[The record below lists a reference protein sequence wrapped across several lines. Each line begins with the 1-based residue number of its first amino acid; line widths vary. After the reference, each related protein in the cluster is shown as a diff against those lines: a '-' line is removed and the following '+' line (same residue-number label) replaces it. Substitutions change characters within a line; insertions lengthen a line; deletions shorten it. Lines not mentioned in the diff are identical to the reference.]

1 MAQPAASAADAHYDE
16 YLSVA
21 LDAARGAGALILE
34 AFKKPKQIQ
43 EKSSAVDLVTETDKA
58 CENLI
63 FSILK
68 ARFADHQFI
77 GEESHEGSPV
87 LTDAP
92 TWLVDPVDGTTNFI
106 HSYPMVCVSIGLW
119 INKQPV
125 VGVILNPVLGETFTA
140 IKGRG
145 ALLNGSPIHVSQ
157 TRDLTRSA
165 VLIEFGYDRTP
176 IGVDEQLLRLRRLLL
191 HGVQALRSCGS
202 CAFNMTSVAVGR
214 VDAYYEGKNEQ
225 FGPKCWDTAAGK
237 LIVEEAGG
245 ITGDWRGGGPLNLF
259 NGRVMCANSQAL
271 ANQLMPLVD
280 VDVDRPLALEPAQAT
295 INAAPHGL

>member
-1 MAQPAASAADAHYDE
+1 MAQPSSSDAAMLDE
-16 YLSVA
+16 YLAVA
-21 LDAARGAGALILE
+21 LEAAKGAGALILE

-68 ARFADHQFI
+68 TRFPDHKFI
-77 GEESHEGSPV
+77 GEESHQGSF
-87 LTDAP
+87 DFSEAP
-92 TWLVDPVDGTTNFI
+92 TWMVDPVDGTTNFI
-106 HSYPMVCVSIGLW
+106 HSFPMVCVSIGLW

-125 VGVILNPVLGETFTA
+125 VAVILNPVLGETFTA

-145 ALLNGSPIHVSQ
+145 ALLNSSPINVSA
-157 TRDLTRSA
+157 TRDLTRSS

-176 IGVDEQLLRLRRLLL
+176 LGVDEQLLRLRRLLL
-191 HGVQALRSCGS
+191 NGVQALRSCGS

-214 VDAYYEGKNEQ
+214 VDAYYEGKDEQ
-225 FGPKCWDTAAGK
+225 FGPKCWDMAAGR

-245 ITGDWRGGGPLNLF
+245 ITGDWRGGPLNIF
-259 NGRVMCANSQAL
+259 SGRVMCVNSQVL
-271 ANQLMPLVD
+271 ADQLMPLVN
-280 VDVDRPLALEPAQAT
+280 VDVDRPLPLEPAQAT
-295 INAAPHGL
+295 INAASHGL